1 MELCRWNEGCDLEQ
15 RRAAS
20 EAGRWQVHQA
30 ALGMLGARDAGGD
43 GCDTGDG
50 GAMWRGRALPTER
63 GFSGDGG
70 QTLTGAQEAG
80 LSW

>member
-1 MELCRWNEGCDLEQ
+1 MRGCDLEQ
-15 RRAAS
+15 RRVAS

-30 ALGMLGARDAGGD
+30 ALGMLGARDAGGG

-63 GFSGDGG
+63 GFQVTVGRPLPVLKRLD
-70 QTLTGAQEAG
+70 
-80 LSW
+80 